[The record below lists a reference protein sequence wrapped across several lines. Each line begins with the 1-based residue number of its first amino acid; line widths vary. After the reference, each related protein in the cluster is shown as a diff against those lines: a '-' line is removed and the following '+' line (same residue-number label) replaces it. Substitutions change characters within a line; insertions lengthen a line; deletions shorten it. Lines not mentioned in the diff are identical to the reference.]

1 MPYALGSKEP
11 VVITAHGVE
20 YTIYASPD
28 PLGEVNVVHDKKKVA
43 ITKGTTVALTLPRG
57 SSWVRSFDPKW
68 WARAYALANPHVLVQ
83 IRCFDCCYL
92 DNSEGPNPI
101 EISDLYQPT
110 VHISKQWRKFMV
122 SDLTAPSWYNVDI
135 LERQIFTH
143 IKNDADLPL
152 REFVKSFRGLST
164 NAKAKIVCDQFPDI
178 HHLSDFK
185 NQQDR
190 ISNLLDVM
198 KATAEP
204 PSPKVLGF
212 IGKEHFRTKFD
223 EWYGIKP
230 DRFFYKRSDD
240 CVVDGIPYIIEAAC
254 AEINADRGEMFH
266 LLNFSPT
273 YDDPLSDRQLTAKK
287 VSRRG
292 FHNFMSE
299 CYADPQAGDH
309 EPAKRNVA
317 IALHIVSPGFT
328 FLDRGK
334 THIDLPDEVASE
346 VAECLWAVGKSFYEE
361 GERLERNAAR
371 EYKRREK
378 QEREENQED
387 EDDNDDL
394 KAAVYAVLPQ
404 AYALKST
411 NETYELSV
419 RDLYYGVRDAIQ
431 QYTSDE
437 IKYTYFSD
445 LLVRYQQEY
454 GKFRKIYYDPRGYLI
469 EPSGRIIQLGT
480 REVEQYEFPDWEY
493 NKLLFVEKKG
503 FIEPFIQAQLHKRF
517 DMAIVASEGYPTEA
531 IRNLFRNADQNTDY
545 KLFVLHDSDP
555 HGYNIA
561 RTLQEETARMPGYHV
576 DVIDLGLNLQEAL
589 DMGLLTEKFLRRKA
603 LPKNLIPKLSPK
615 ELEYFTGKRIPTD
628 EPKKKWFEAQR
639 VELNAMGPVERIAF
653 LERKLAEHG
662 AIAKVLPPDKVL
674 EDHVMITFTGHIR
687 EKARQEV
694 ERRLDI
700 DRLIDEEVAKTATP
714 DFGNTITEVKERLK
728 TNPPENWAEL
738 LDDFITAIP

>member
-1 MPYALGSKEP
+1 MLWRTLMFWYKSGVLTA
-11 VVITAHGVE
+11 VI
-20 YTIYASPD
+20 
-28 PLGEVNVVHDKKKVA
+28 
-43 ITKGTTVALTLPRG
+43 
-57 SSWVRSFDPKW
+57 F
-68 WARAYALANPHVLVQ
+68 
-83 IRCFDCCYL
+83 
-92 DNSEGPNPI
+92 DNSESLSPI

-122 SDLTAPSWYNVDI
+122 SDLTAPSWYNVDT

-143 IKNDADLPL
+143 IKNDADLLL

-198 KATAEP
+198 KETAEP
-204 PSPKVLGF
+204 PSPKVLGS

-223 EWYGIKP
+223 EWYGIKAG
-230 DRFFYKRSDD
+230 RFFYKPSK

-254 AEINADRGEMFH
+254 AEVNADRGEMFH
-266 LLNFSPT
+266 ILNFSPT
-273 YDDPLSDRQLTAKK
+273 YDDPLSDRQLTAEK

-299 CYADPQAGDH
+299 CYADPQADDY

-361 GERLERNAAR
+361 GKRLERNAAR
-371 EYKRREK
+371 EYKRRDK

-394 KAAVYAVLPQ
+394 KTAVYAVLPQ

-437 IKYTYFSD
+437 IKYNYFSD

-503 FIEPFIQAQLHKRF
+503 FIEPFIQAQLHKRY

-531 IRNLFRNADQNTDY
+531 IRNLFRNADQSTDY

-662 AIAKVLPPDKVL
+662 ATAKVLPPDDVL
-674 EDHVMITFTGHIR
+674 EGRALRTFLEHNR
-687 EKARQEV
+687 EKARHEV
-694 ERRLDI
+694 EKRLDI
-700 DRLIDEEVAKTATP
+700 DKLIDEEAAKTPTP